1 MLLIFVSHVI
11 VLLISH
17 IFAVSIVGKT
27 TTVSMLTGMLQP
39 TSGDCL
45 IWGKK
50 LSTELHEI
58 RHMTGIWYH
67 FSKLEIYAHIFNKL
81 IIIFSFLILFSPQHN
96 VLFPTL
102 TVREHLRL
110 FGALKGLKG
119 RELAA
124 AVKSLISDVGLTEK
138 TNVVSSSLS
147 GGMKRKL
154 CLAMALIGSPKIV
167 LVTQVLCNFSCK

>member
-1 MLLIFVSHVI
+1 
-11 VLLISH
+11 
-17 IFAVSIVGKT
+17 
-27 TTVSMLTGMLQP
+27 
-39 TSGDCL
+39 
-45 IWGKK
+45 
-50 LSTELHEI
+50 
-58 RHMTGIWYH
+58 MTGIWY
-67 FSKLEIYAHIFNKL
+67 FDLIYVSYKWL
-81 IIIFSFLILFSPQHN
+81 KEFLQFISHSSQHN
-96 VLFPTL
+96 ILFPTL
-102 TVREHLRL
+102 TVREHLYF

-119 RELAA
+119 RVLAV